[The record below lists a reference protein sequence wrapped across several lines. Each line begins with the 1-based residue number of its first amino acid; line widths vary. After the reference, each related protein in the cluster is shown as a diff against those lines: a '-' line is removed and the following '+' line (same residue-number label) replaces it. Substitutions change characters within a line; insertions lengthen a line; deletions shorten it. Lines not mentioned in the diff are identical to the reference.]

1 MVRWH
6 GELQSRPISISRRTW
21 NQQKWENVERLRR
34 QNLEF
39 LSARTCGLVEQVVSL
54 ICWLEI
60 PANVP
65 LTSSMDREYFPSPV
79 FFFCDLEGARGF
91 IRGMSSYKL
100 YIFSFKKYFRKLM
113 MHMLLSMSAKYC
125 AEKKAFCSN
134 TLGGPFIPIWHLL
147 AIPNNT
153 KWIHSPFCLLWS
165 SSWEKWELRQ
175 TWRFSHFECIS
186 AANLIRIAIFYLN
199 HEFQKYLGNEFLLLK
214 KSKVDQTME
223 QDFPT
228 YQVLK
233 SQKFDVEFP
242 IGNKGRGTMSPGWVI
257 LNFATHSGEP

>member
-1 MVRWH
+1 M
-6 GELQSRPISISRRTW
+6 
-21 NQQKWENVERLRR
+21 ERLRR

-39 LSARTCGLVEQVVSL
+39 LRARTCGLVEQVVSL

-65 LTSSMDREYFPSPV
+65 LTSSTTSSTSLPRFS
-79 FFFCDLEGARGF
+79 FFCDLEEARGF

-100 YIFSFKKYFRKLM
+100 YFFPFKRYFRKLM

-214 KSKVDQTME
+214 
-223 QDFPT
+223 
-228 YQVLK
+228 
-233 SQKFDVEFP
+233 
-242 IGNKGRGTMSPGWVI
+242 NKQGGPDHGTRFSNLPG
-257 LNFATHSGEP
+257 S

>member
-1 MVRWH
+1 
-6 GELQSRPISISRRTW
+6 
-21 NQQKWENVERLRR
+21 
-34 QNLEF
+34 
-39 LSARTCGLVEQVVSL
+39 
-54 ICWLEI
+54 
-60 PANVP
+60 
-65 LTSSMDREYFPSPV
+65 MDREYFPSAV

-100 YIFSFKKYFRKLM
+100 YIFPFKKYFRKLM

-214 KSKVDQTME
+214 KKARWTRPWNKIFQLTRFLKVKSLTSNFPLETKEEE
-223 QDFPT
+223 QCRRAELFSILQPIPEN
-228 YQVLK
+228 LK
-233 SQKFDVEFP
+233 WAR
-242 IGNKGRGTMSPGWVI
+242 NW
-257 LNFATHSGEP
+257 H

>member
-1 MVRWH
+1 
-6 GELQSRPISISRRTW
+6 
-21 NQQKWENVERLRR
+21 
-34 QNLEF
+34 
-39 LSARTCGLVEQVVSL
+39 
-54 ICWLEI
+54 
-60 PANVP
+60 
-65 LTSSMDREYFPSPV
+65 MDREYFPSPV

-100 YIFSFKKYFRKLM
+100 YLFSFKKYFRKLM
-113 MHMLLSMSAKYC
+113 MHVLLSMSAKYC

-214 KSKVDQTME
+214 NKQGGPDHGTRFSNLPGSWKSKVWRRISHWKQRKRNNVAGLSYSQFCNPFRRTLNE
-223 QDFPT
+223 PET
-228 YQVLK
+228 GIK
-233 SQKFDVEFP
+233 S
-242 IGNKGRGTMSPGWVI
+242 SPGWAVKTALTPPI
-257 LNFATHSGEP
+257 QDGVRRVWYKYQLLVSWVMMVFGPTPS

>member
-1 MVRWH
+1 M
-6 GELQSRPISISRRTW
+6 
-21 NQQKWENVERLRR
+21 ERLRR

-39 LSARTCGLVEQVVSL
+39 LPARTCGLVEQVVSL

-65 LTSSMDREYFPSPV
+65 LTSSTTSSTSLPRFS
-79 FFFCDLEGARGF
+79 FFCDLEGARGF

-100 YIFSFKKYFRKLM
+100 YFFPFKRYFRKLM

-153 KWIHSPFCLLWS
+153 KWIHSPPPFACCDLNVRENDGNVVKLGKHWDFSFWMAFVQTS
-165 SSWEKWELRQ
+165 SRLQSWAKL
-175 TWRFSHFECIS
+175 F
-186 AANLIRIAIFYLN
+186 
-199 HEFQKYLGNEFLLLK
+199 
-214 KSKVDQTME
+214 
-223 QDFPT
+223 
-228 YQVLK
+228 
-233 SQKFDVEFP
+233 
-242 IGNKGRGTMSPGWVI
+242 
-257 LNFATHSGEP
+257 

>member
-1 MVRWH
+1 
-6 GELQSRPISISRRTW
+6 
-21 NQQKWENVERLRR
+21 
-34 QNLEF
+34 
-39 LSARTCGLVEQVVSL
+39 
-54 ICWLEI
+54 
-60 PANVP
+60 
-65 LTSSMDREYFPSPV
+65 MDREYFPSAV

-100 YIFSFKKYFRKLM
+100 YIFPFKKYFRKLM

-214 KSKVDQTME
+214 KKARWTRPWNKIFQLTRFLKVKSLTSNFPLETKEEE
-223 QDFPT
+223 QCRGLSYSQFCNPFRRT
-228 YQVLK
+228 LNEPETGIK
-233 SQKFDVEFP
+233 S
-242 IGNKGRGTMSPGWVI
+242 SPGWAVKTALTPPI
-257 LNFATHSGEP
+257 QDGVRRVWYKYQLLVSWVMMVFGPTPS